1 MKELLS
7 MSDLVNRINAEA
19 NLADVCANQAVVHA
33 ARAGAA
39 LNEAKSQV
47 AHGEWMDWLKENCPN
62 VGRMQANRYM
72 RVATEY
78 PNLIEN
84 VTSRLHLP
92 SIKSAIALLSAPE
105 ETQSEIKDE
114 VD

>member
-1 MKELLS
+1 
-7 MSDLVNRINAEA
+7 
-19 NLADVCANQAVVHA
+19 
-33 ARAGAA
+33 
-39 LNEAKSQV
+39 
-47 AHGEWMDWLKENCPN
+47 
-62 VGRMQANRYM
+62 MQANRYM

-105 ETQSEIKDE
+105 ETQSEIKEELEAGRYAGQDSRGYTRR
-114 VD
+114 VRSARRGS